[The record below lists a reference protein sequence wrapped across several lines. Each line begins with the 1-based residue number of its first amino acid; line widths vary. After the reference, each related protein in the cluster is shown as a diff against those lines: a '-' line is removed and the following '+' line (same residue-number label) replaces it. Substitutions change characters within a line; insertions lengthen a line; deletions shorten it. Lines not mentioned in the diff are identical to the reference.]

1 MDNTPRILVVGPA
14 WVGDMVMSQCLY
26 KAIKAQSPGAA
37 IDVLAPPATLPLVSR
52 MEEVSRGIVQHTGH
66 GELKLRYRWDLGR
79 MLRENHYEQAIVLP
93 NSFKSALVPFLANI
107 EKRTGFRGESRYY
120 LLNDM
125 RLLDKRRLPR
135 MVDRFVALGLPENEY
150 EPSHVEYPS
159 LLIDKANQVELCRA
173 LSLDTSRPILG
184 LCPGAEYGDAKKW
197 PESHYAALAEY
208 AVHRGMQV
216 WVFGTSRDNEIFQR
230 IRVSASS
237 DSREELVD
245 LTGKTTLTDAVD
257 LLALC
262 RLVVTNDSG
271 LMHMAAAVGCPTAV
285 IYGSTSPDF
294 TPPLSDKTEI
304 VSDSLPCSPCFQRTC
319 PLGHKNCLNLLM
331 PDRLEAIVQRH
342 IEAADS

>member
-1 MDNTPRILVVGPA
+1 MDSSRRILVVGPA

-26 KAIKAQSPGAA
+26 KVLKAQYPEAT
-37 IDVLAPPATLPLVSR
+37 IDVLAPPVSLPLVSR
-52 MEEVSRGIVQHTGH
+52 MEEVSRGIVQRTGH

-79 MLRENHYEQAIVLP
+79 KLRENHYEQAIVLP

-107 EKRTGFRGESRYY
+107 ERRTGFRGESRYY

-135 MVDRFVALGLPENEY
+135 MVDRFVALGLPESTY
-150 EPSHVEYPS
+150 DPARVEYPS
-159 LLIDKANQVELCRA
+159 LLIDKTNQIEQCTA

-184 LCPGAEYGDAKKW
+184 LCPGAEYGEAKKW
-197 PESHYAALAEY
+197 PESHYATLADY
-208 AVHRGMQV
+208 AIQRDMQV
-216 WVFGTSRDNEIFQR
+216 WVFGTRQDSDTYQR
-230 IRVSASS
+230 IRLSMPA
-237 DSREELVD
+237 DSREYLVD
-245 LTGKTTLTDAVD
+245 LTGKTSLLDAVD
-257 LLALC
+257 LLALS

-271 LMHMAAAVGCPTAV
+271 LMHVAAAVGCPTAV

-331 PDRLEAIVQRH
+331 PDRLEPIVQRH
-342 IEAADS
+342 LEAPGR

>member
-26 KAIKAQSPGAA
+26 KVLKARFPEAT

-52 MEEVSRGIVQHTGH
+52 MEQVSRGIVQHTGH
-66 GELKLRYRWDLGR
+66 GELKLRYRWHLGR
-79 MLRENHYEQAIVLP
+79 KLRQNHYNQAIVLP
-93 NSFKSALVPFLANI
+93 NSFKSALIPFLADI

-135 MVDRFVALGLPENEY
+135 MVDRFVSLGLPENEY
-150 EPSHVEYPS
+150 EPGRVEYPS
-159 LLIDKANQVELCRA
+159 LLIHKTNQVEQCKI
-173 LSLDTSRPILG
+173 LSLDPSRPILG
-184 LCPGAEYGDAKKW
+184 LCPGAEYGEAKKW
-197 PESHYAALAEY
+197 PESHYAALADY

-216 WVFGTSRDNEIFQR
+216 WVFGTSQDSETFRR
-230 IRVSASS
+230 IQLSMPA
-237 DSREELVD
+237 DSRKALVD

-262 RLVVTNDSG
+262 RLVVSNDSG
-271 LMHMAAAVGCPTAV
+271 LMHVAAAVGCPTAV
-285 IYGSTSPDF
+285 IYGSTSADF
-294 TPPLSDKTEI
+294 TPPLSDKAEI
-304 VSDSLPCSPCFQRTC
+304 VSDNLPCSPCFQRTC

-342 IEAADS
+342 MGASGS